1 MHLSEL
7 HGPIY
12 CTRSFISSVSISEES
27 TLRNLSQ
34 LPFKLP
40 YAISLNYQ
48 VNPPIANHCLLS
60 LSATKATTLPL
71 KQPTSFYS
79 EVTLVMNDFV

>member
-1 MHLSEL
+1 
-7 HGPIY
+7 
-12 CTRSFISSVSISEES
+12 
-27 TLRNLSQ
+27 
-34 LPFKLP
+34 LP
-40 YAISLNYQ
+40 YAINLNYQ